1 MKENETSGKG
11 DLSVLVLLT
20 CEELY
25 QSPMI
30 SLERFVTVLNMLTDI
45 AAESI
50 DDKAYN
56 ALIEALQ
63 SATAGIYFE
72 ELDVTDKPKG
82 ELH

>member
-1 MKENETSGKG
+1 VKIDDGRD

-25 QSPMI
+25 QSPMK
-30 SLERFVTVLNMLTDI
+30 SLERFVTVLNMMTDI

-50 DDKAYN
+50 DDKAYK
-56 ALIEALQ
+56 ALIETLQ

-72 ELDVTDKPKG
+72 ELDVADEPKG
-82 ELH
+82 EIH